1 MGDWGG
7 GGEAE
12 IFGPATYLTPRGCG
26 TRSPAQRP
34 LSPDAGR
41 GRDAK
46 NTGGGRLDLGW

>member
-1 MGDWGG
+1 MGEIGG
-7 GGEAE
+7 GREGE